1 MMDWAE
7 DFKFLKKSAKKG
19 RRAGNSSST
28 ATTSVTSPTLESLT
42 INDKPDSGGT
52 SSSSNN
58 MNVTSDERNADD
70 VDEYIRSQRVR
81 RTGGWAD
88 EGVKS
93 PKSAT
98 NVIEQERFSSITN
111 TTHFSDDDIPII
123 PDLDDVQD
131 DLLMSDLVEAPILA
145 ENRTATYKEL
155 NSDLM
160 KQAAFTAME
169 DVDLSILGRCLQ
181 NDLAEPDEEWNWDKL
196 FTEIS
201 SDIHADK
208 PKSAE
213 GPATQYVN

>member
-1 MMDWAE
+1 M
-7 DFKFLKKSAKKG
+7 FPL
-19 RRAGNSSST
+19 
-28 ATTSVTSPTLESLT
+28 P
-42 INDKPDSGGT
+42 
-52 SSSSNN
+52 
-58 MNVTSDERNADD
+58 
-70 VDEYIRSQRVR
+70 
-81 RTGGWAD
+81 
-88 EGVKS
+88 
-93 PKSAT
+93 
-98 NVIEQERFSSITN
+98 EQKIDPRPLSFRERFSSITN

-131 DLLMSDLVEAPILA
+131 ELLMDELVEAPILA

-155 NSDLM
+155 NSDLL

-181 NDLAEPDEEWNWDKL
+181 SQNDLIEPDEEWNWDKL

-213 GPATQYVN
+213 GLTMQFVN

>member
-1 MMDWAE
+1 
-7 DFKFLKKSAKKG
+7 
-19 RRAGNSSST
+19 
-28 ATTSVTSPTLESLT
+28 
-42 INDKPDSGGT
+42 
-52 SSSSNN
+52 
-58 MNVTSDERNADD
+58 
-70 VDEYIRSQRVR
+70 
-81 RTGGWAD
+81 
-88 EGVKS
+88 
-93 PKSAT
+93 
-98 NVIEQERFSSITN
+98 
-111 TTHFSDDDIPII
+111 
-123 PDLDDVQD
+123 
-131 DLLMSDLVEAPILA
+131 MSELVEAPILA

-155 NSDLM
+155 NSDLL